1 MPIEL
6 FGLMTRIRRKGG
18 SWFGGR
24 GAAADDV
31 GVGGPDMDATGT
43 DEYGPG
49 LKIGVMMGYG
59 ERLCE
64 IWLGFALE
72 GGRGGSAIC
81 GTGVDIDGGEIDG
94 GRVESAREERE
105 CSELLSF
112 ISCASESPNF
122 LFIFL
127 VAISN
132 LVLQPDL
139 SAFWSPTKIAYC
151 NKKSHQR

>member
-1 MPIEL
+1 MPIEE

-24 GAAADDV
+24 GAAVDDV

-49 LKIGVMMGYG
+49 LKRGAMMGYG
-59 ERLCE
+59 GTICE
-64 IWLGFALE
+64 IWLEFALE
-72 GGRGGSAIC
+72 GGRGGIEISGA
-81 GTGVDIDGGEIDG
+81 GVDIVGGEIDG

-112 ISCASESPNF
+112 MSCPSESPNF

-132 LVLQPDL
+132 MRLQPDL
-139 SAFWSPTKIAYC
+139 AAFGSLAKILIA
-151 NKKSHQR
+151 